1 MKQKVLKNND
11 KDQEGNFKD
20 IENPKENNSINNIIT
35 KKELTE
41 KNLKDN
47 KLENLEEPNKSKIN
61 KFMLIYDMKTVLTDN
76 SIKWPVNLIYGTKK
90 YYLMNKKKD
99 IVNINH
105 NILNQYCINHRYKSK
120 VIKNVKKCNSKIQYK
135 KKEDEFYLIE
145 NHLAECQININI
157 KKNILKENS
166 INAYKLSNFS
176 NEMHEYLNKNPLNN
190 YKFFKKYAEE
200 KLIKLNLNII
210 TNENFFKNI
219 YYPLIYAL
227 NGIQYF

>member
-1 MKQKVLKNND
+1 MEEFKILKFRKKYKEDCIKEIKINKMDSKYITNFKNEDIVKFNNIIESLEKNND
-11 KDQEGNFKD
+11 NDQEGNFKD

-105 NILNQYCINHRYKSK
+105 NILN
-120 VIKNVKKCNSKIQYK
+120 
-135 KKEDEFYLIE
+135 
-145 NHLAECQININI
+145 
-157 KKNILKENS
+157 
-166 INAYKLSNFS
+166 
-176 NEMHEYLNKNPLNN
+176 
-190 YKFFKKYAEE
+190 
-200 KLIKLNLNII
+200 
-210 TNENFFKNI
+210 
-219 YYPLIYAL
+219 
-227 NGIQYF
+227 